1 MSAPTPA
8 VFAYLAEPID
18 QHSDRP
24 VPGAAEVSSALQYTG
39 FNIFRPRTAFRCYGG
54 ADPRVEQVNRA
65 ALYNSDIIVA
75 CLPAGY
81 PSIGV
86 PAEIEAATA
95 RGIPALVLHDG
106 ESMALAGNPLV
117 TIVKETIGIG
127 QRALEIVGDR
137 RSNQHANTLRVVLAD
152 GYPPPGRG
160 YHDDA
165 GIDLLCTQ
173 RSAIEPG
180 AFVDLPTQVIAMQLP
195 AGQWGLVTGR
205 SSAIRDRGLHVP
217 NGVIDP
223 GYRGP
228 LYVGAYNLTGERRL
242 VSAGERIG
250 QLVPLPV
257 STATIAVVKEVDP
270 HPRGANGFGS
280 TGA

>member
-24 VPGAAEVSSALQYTG
+24 VPGAAEINSALQYTG

-54 ADPRVEQVNRA
+54 ADPRIEQINRA

-152 GYPPPGRG
+152 GHPAPARG
-160 YHDDA
+160 YSDDA
-165 GIDLLCTQ
+165 G
-173 RSAIEPG
+173 
-180 AFVDLPTQVIAMQLP
+180 VDLICTEAVTLLPGQFADLSTQVVAMQLP
-195 AGQWGLVTGR
+195 AGQWGFVTGR
-205 SSAIRDRGLHVP
+205 SSTIRNRGLHVP

-223 GYRGP
+223 GYRGK
-228 LYVGAYNLTGERRL
+228 LYVGVLNLSGKVQEVAVGDRL
-242 VSAGERIG
+242 G
-250 QLVPLPV
+250 QLIPIPV
-257 STATIAVVKEVDP
+257 STARVIAVKEVDP